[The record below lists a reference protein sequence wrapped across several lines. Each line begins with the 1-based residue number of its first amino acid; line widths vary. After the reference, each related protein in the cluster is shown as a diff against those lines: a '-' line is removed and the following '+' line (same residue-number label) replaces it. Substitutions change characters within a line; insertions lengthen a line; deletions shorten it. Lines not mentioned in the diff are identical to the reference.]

1 MGLFK
6 SAKDLGKL
14 TKQAKELQNQ
24 KQQEAGYKPGMR
36 GQLAQMGDMIGQA
49 TEQVSELTDESGDR
63 ARILAEGLPGQGVI
77 VAHGTPER
85 GAQWFNLDID
95 LEVHVSGRQAYRVNN
110 QYMVP
115 ATATLGAGVTLP
127 IKVDPNDPAKIAI
140 DWDSAEK
147 PPAPGEIRSVA
158 PPGPASTTAGPV
170 EPVLDAP
177 VVATDTVAELERL
190 AKLRDSGALTDSEF
204 EQQKA
209 KILGS

>member
-6 SAKDLGKL
+6 SMKDLGNL
-14 TKQAKELQNQ
+14 TKEAKKLQNQ
-24 KQQEAGYKPGMR
+24 QQQEAGFEPGMK
-36 GQLAQMGDMIGQA
+36 GQFQQMGSMISQA
-49 TEQVSELTDESGDR
+49 NEQVAELTGQSGDR
-63 ARILAEGLPGQGVI
+63 NRILAEGLPGQGVI

-85 GAQWFNLDID
+85 GATWFNLDID
-95 LEVHVSGRQAYRVNN
+95 MEVHVSGRQPYRVNN

-115 ATATLGAGVTLP
+115 ASATLGTGVTLP
-127 IKVDPNDPAKIAI
+127 VKVDPNDPAKIAI

-147 PPAPGEIRSVA
+147 PPERGEVRSI
-158 PPGPASTTAGPV
+158 GGAGFTP
-170 EPVLDAP
+170 AP
-177 VVATDTVAELERL
+177 VPAAPEGGGDTVAELERL